1 MTDENTGPPRRVS
14 LERLYLKQLSFVS
27 PKTPEVFVNDVEVER
42 LLNIRSTNADL
53 GEERV
58 EVTLN
63 VGVKAVAGQE
73 TVFQVDVAHA
83 GVFTITGFTPVER
96 LEILGRVCPE
106 TLFPFAR
113 ESIDGAVR
121 RGGFAHVGLRALD
134 FDKLFAQNMRER
146 AAQAEAG

>member
-1 MTDENTGPPRRVS
+1 MTDEETAPPRRVW
-14 LERLYLKQLSFVS
+14 LEMLYVKQLAFVS
-27 PKTPEVFVNDVEVER
+27 PKAPEVFVNDLDAER
-42 LLNIRSTNADL
+42 FLNIRSTNADL
-53 GEERV
+53 DGERV

-63 VGVKAVAGQE
+63 VGVKAVAAQE
-73 TVFQVDVAHA
+73 TVFQVDVAQA
-83 GVFTITGFTPVER
+83 GVFMITGYTPAER

-121 RGGFAHVGLRALD
+121 RAGFAHVSLRPLD